1 MTALGVSLLVIGAI
15 VVMAETHVPTL
26 GLLGGPGVILL
37 GVGAVLAL
45 SGLGA
50 GALVAALIA
59 AALVAAGTGV
69 VALSVRKGLAV
80 RRRRIRTGP
89 EGLLGHIGVVRSWE
103 GPSGCVALDG
113 ALWTAR
119 ASWPEEPRE
128 LHVGEPV
135 VVERLDGL
143 TLAVRPAEEWEL
155 VR

>member
-15 VVMAETHVPTL
+15 VIMTEAHVPTL
-26 GLLGGPGVILL
+26 GALGAPGVILL
-37 GVGAVLAL
+37 GVGAVLAV

-50 GALVAALIA
+50 GALVAALVA

-80 RRRRIRTGP
+80 RRRRVRAGP
-89 EGLLGHIGVVRSWE
+89 EHLIGHIGVVRAWD
-103 GPSGCVALDG
+103 GPSGSVALDG
-113 ALWTAR
+113 ALWKAR
-119 ASWPEEPRE
+119 ASEADDQYE
-128 LHVGEPV
+128 LHAGDEV

-143 TLAVRPAEEWEL
+143 TLSVRPAEAWEL